1 MRDLSATGLLRGFA
15 GVSRVFRRCFAGVSR
30 IHESRFT
37 CFAAVSQV
45 FREIHDVKHVSRIR
59 GDVSRIRG
67 DSRVFRGCF
76 ADSRKKIHVF
86 RGCFTAVS
94 HVNMCSRPV
103 ALRSLHVDH
112 SRKRSIS
119 HLASRWTSLIKRERR
134 DWRRMTYHKTR
145 RVSLSKRQGMARRGV
160 ARAVARA

>member
-1 MRDLSATGLLRGFA
+1 MSASTAGSEAAAAAPAAQLPFEDWASMQRRRALRDGAWKIDSLRPAKSIDLSATGLLRGFA

-94 HVNMCSRPV
+94 HCESV
-103 ALRSLHVDH
+103 
-112 SRKRSIS
+112 
-119 HLASRWTSLIKRERR
+119 
-134 DWRRMTYHKTR
+134 
-145 RVSLSKRQGMARRGV
+145 Q
-160 ARAVARA
+160 

>member
-1 MRDLSATGLLRGFA
+1 MVLFMVLAMYGFTGLLPSTRPKRNGPTA
-15 GVSRVFRRCFAGVSR
+15 RFRRCFAGVSQVFR
-30 IHESRFT
+30 RSFTDSRKQIHLT

-94 HVNMCSRPV
+94 HCEYV
-103 ALRSLHVDH
+103 
-112 SRKRSIS
+112 
-119 HLASRWTSLIKRERR
+119 
-134 DWRRMTYHKTR
+134 
-145 RVSLSKRQGMARRGV
+145 Q
-160 ARAVARA
+160 

>member
-1 MRDLSATGLLRGFA
+1 MELRHDEDLSAIGLLRGFA

-30 IHESRFT
+30 IHESRFAY
-37 CFAAVSQV
+37 FAAVSQV

-94 HVNMCSRPV
+94 HCESV
-103 ALRSLHVDH
+103 
-112 SRKRSIS
+112 
-119 HLASRWTSLIKRERR
+119 
-134 DWRRMTYHKTR
+134 
-145 RVSLSKRQGMARRGV
+145 Q
-160 ARAVARA
+160 